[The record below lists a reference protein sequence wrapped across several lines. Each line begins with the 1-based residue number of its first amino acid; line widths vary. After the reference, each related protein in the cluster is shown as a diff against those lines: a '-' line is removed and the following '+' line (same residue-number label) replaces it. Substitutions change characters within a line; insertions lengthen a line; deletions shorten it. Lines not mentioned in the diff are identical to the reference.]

1 MARSSPTDK
10 LRLVQ
15 KLKAKKNVVGVTG
28 DGTNDAPALHEVYSM
43 AFAYIVKKHFNVSHE
58 MLQLGSILTELS
70 EQELEREIPMVIRC
84 NQVYSCG
91 VQADIGLSMGIAG
104 TEVAKESSD
113 IIILDDD
120 FTSVVKVNSST
131 VSLTRTLTLAGA
143 KHDCEP
149 LSLYL
154 V

>member
-1 MARSSPTDK
+1 
-10 LRLVQ
+10 
-15 KLKAKKNVVGVTG
+15 
-28 DGTNDAPALHEVYSM
+28 
-43 AFAYIVKKHFNVSHE
+43 
-58 MLQLGSILTELS
+58 
-70 EQELEREIPMVIRC
+70 
-84 NQVYSCG
+84 
-91 VQADIGLSMGIAG
+91 MGITG

-131 VSLTRTLTLAGA
+131 VSLTRTLTFAVA